1 MKPTKFLILLISVIL
16 LASIISLVLFNTV
29 QYLKYLLLIVSL
41 LSLIDYLLLR
51 RFHKL
56 KVSRHVASV
65 MALHQQSEVLLSFSN
80 ESDQKIKIL
89 IYDGVPEHIETVD
102 DFPQLLVVPTHSTSL
117 LKYQVLPDKRGDFIF
132 NNCSTRLFGLFGL
145 LTKNISFSIT
155 DKIKVFPDYVPVI
168 EYAMLKTN
176 MRTNL
181 MGIHSVNKRGDGIDF
196 KELRAYRE
204 GDSLRQIDWKST
216 SRQNRTISREYQVER
231 DQSFIFLLDC
241 GHRMNSLEDSLT
253 HFDHVL
259 NAMLLTSY
267 IALKQGDAVG
277 YVAFGGEKLKWKT
290 PAKGMGCFNRLLE
303 DVYNIQPTHKATD
316 FLSMAEILPTLHR
329 KSATVILLTNIRDN
343 DSIEILPAVK
353 YLSRYYQI
361 IVASIIESTVENE
374 IKKLPDSFDDALTKS
389 ATIQY
394 IKSRQKVIN
403 KIKSNNLRLI
413 DIPAK
418 QLPVALANEYLAF
431 KGK

>member
-1 MKPTKFLILLISVIL
+1 MKPTKFLILLLSVIL
-16 LASIISLVLFNTV
+16 LASIISLVVFDSVL
-29 QYLKYLLLIVSL
+29 YLKYLLAVIALFT
-41 LSLIDYLLLR
+41 LIDLISLR
-51 RFHKL
+51 RSHPL
-56 KVSRHVASV
+56 AVSRHVPAV
-65 MALHQQSEVLLSFSN
+65 MALHQQSEVSLSFSN
-80 ESDQKIKIL
+80 ESDRNTKIL
-89 IYDGVPEHIETVD
+89 IYDGIPNHIENID
-102 DFPQLLVVPTHSTSL
+102 EFPQLLLVPAHTTV
-117 LKYQVLPDKRGDFIF
+117 KVEYFVLPDKRGDFTF
-132 NNCSTRLFGLFGL
+132 GDCSTRLFGFFGL
-145 LTKNISFSIT
+145 LTKSVNFSLS
-155 DKIKVFPDYVPVI
+155 DNVKVFPDYIPII
-168 EYAMLKTN
+168 EYAILKTN

-181 MGIHSVNKRGDGIDF
+181 MGIHSINKRGDGIDF

-277 YVAFGGEKLKWKT
+277 YVAFGGDKLKWKT

-303 DVYNIQPTHKATD
+303 DIYNIQPTHKATD
-316 FLSMAEILPTLHR
+316 FLSMAETLPKLHR

-343 DSIEILPAVK
+343 DSIEIIPAVK

-361 IVASIIESTVENE
+361 IVASIVENTVDNE
-374 IKKLPDSFDDALTKS
+374 IKKMPVSFDDALTKA

-394 IKSRQKVIN
+394 TKSRQKVIN
-403 KIKSNNLRLI
+403 KIKTNNLRLI

>member
-1 MKPTKFLILLISVIL
+1 MKPTKFLISLIAVVL
-16 LASIISLVLFNTV
+16 LASIISLVIYDAVL
-29 QYLKYLLLIVSL
+29 YLKQLVLMISI

-51 RFHKL
+51 RHSKL
-56 KVSRHVASV
+56 NVTRHAPTV
-65 MALHQQSEVLLSFSN
+65 MALHQTSEVTLSFSN
-80 ESDQKIKIL
+80 ESDQKTKL
-89 IYDGVPEHIETVD
+89 LVYDGIPDHIDTID
-102 DFPQLLVVPTHSTSL
+102 TFPQLLVIPAQSTTQ
-117 LKYQVLPDKRGDFIF
+117 LKYHVRPDKRGDFTF
-132 NNCSTRLFGLFGL
+132 SHCYTRLFGLFGL
-145 LTKNISFSIT
+145 LTKSINFSLNDT
-155 DKIKVFPDYVPVI
+155 IKVFPDYVPVI

-181 MGIHSVNKRGDGIDF
+181 MGIHSINKRGDGIDF

-216 SRQNRTISREYQVER
+216 SRQNKTISREYQVER

-303 DVYNIQPTHKATD
+303 DVYNIQPTHRATD
-316 FLSMAEILPTLHR
+316 YLSMAEMLPTLHR

-361 IVASIIESTVENE
+361 IVASIVENSVENE
-374 IKKLPDSFDDALTKS
+374 INKVPDSFDEALTKA
-389 ATIQY
+389 ATIRY
-394 IKSRQKVIN
+394 TKSRQSVIN
-403 KIKSNNLRLI
+403 KIKCNNLRLI